1 MRITNIEFTELDREH
16 MFVYLHVAHTIHLYK
31 ITPSVVLE

>member
-1 MRITNIEFTELDREH
+1 MSINNIEFNELDSEH
-16 MFVYLHVAHTIHLYK
+16 MFVYIAHTIHLYK

>member
-16 MFVYLHVAHTIHLYK
+16 MFVYLAHTIHLYK